1 MPSDLNDRHLGVSP
15 LQSSSS
21 PPINEGPISLGP
33 IATVVLSTLLLALTV
48 VAGGRPARQ
57 DSVHLSTPEEFK
69 AEFATVPCR
78 NEDRMAAVQAL
89 FRKLGAIDA
98 AMTIDHHKD
107 VDNLIVRKDGTDTD
121 TIVIGA
127 HYDKVSAGC
136 GAVDNWTGIVAVARA
151 YASLK
156 EAPLRKTVLFVAFG
170 KEERGLVGSRAMV
183 SAIDKEQSKHYCA
196 MINIDSLG
204 LTTPQI
210 MDNASS
216 NKLTK
221 LAGNLAE
228 TMKIPFSHAILGGAD
243 ADSTSFVRHGI
254 PAVTIHGLN
263 PNWKSILHTTYDQP
277 QRINAQDVY
286 QGYRLALAMLA
297 RVDAADCGAFR

>member
-1 MPSDLNDRHLGVSP
+1 MSLRHL
-15 LQSSSS
+15 
-21 PPINEGPISLGP
+21 
-33 IATVVLSTLLLALTV
+33 ATAILCAVLLTV
-48 VAGGRPARQ
+48 TLVARSHPSRQTAAR
-57 DSVHLSTPEEFK
+57 LSTPNEIK
-69 AEFATVPCR
+69 AEFTNVPCR
-78 NEDRMAAVQAL
+78 DEDRMAAVQAL
-89 FRKLGAIDA
+89 FKKLGATDA
-98 AMTIDHHKD
+98 DLSIDHHKG
-107 VDNLIVRKDGTDTD
+107 VDNLIVRKSGTDNG

-136 GAVDNWTGIVAVARA
+136 GAVDNWTGIVAVAHA

-156 EAPLRKTVLFVAFG
+156 DTPLRKTVLFVAFG

-183 SAIDKEQSKHYCA
+183 NALDKEQSKHYCA

-204 LTTPQI
+204 LAAPQI

-228 TMKIPFSHAILGGAD
+228 TIKIPFSHAILGGAD
-243 ADSTSFVRHGI
+243 ADSSSFIDHGI
-254 PAVTIHGLN
+254 PAITIHGVN
-263 PNWKSILHTTYDQP
+263 PNWKSILHTSYDQP
-277 QRINAQDVY
+277 QRINAEDVY
-286 QGYRLALAMLA
+286 LGYRLALAMLA